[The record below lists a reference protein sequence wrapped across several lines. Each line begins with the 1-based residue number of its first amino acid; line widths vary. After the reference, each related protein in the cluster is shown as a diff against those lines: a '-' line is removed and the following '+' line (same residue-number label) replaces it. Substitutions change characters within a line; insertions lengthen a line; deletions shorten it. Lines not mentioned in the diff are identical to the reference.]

1 MTLELAVKRT
11 LRKGELEEV
20 SLKEEVLWRQKKK
33 KFKWIKE
40 KNCNYKFF
48 HRVANDMWNKKF
60 IKLVVSKYGVVLDN
74 IESISDEIIHHFG
87 KLFPNPLSGAHRR

>member
-1 MTLELAVKRT
+1 MNFSK
-11 LRKGELEEV
+11 KD
-20 SLKEEVLWRQKKK
+20 LKERGIGRGVVKGRGALEAKKK
-33 KFKWIKE
+33 NLKWIKE

-48 HRVANDMWNKKF
+48 HRVPNGMWNNKF

-87 KLFPNPLSGAHRR
+87 KLFPNPLGEAHRR